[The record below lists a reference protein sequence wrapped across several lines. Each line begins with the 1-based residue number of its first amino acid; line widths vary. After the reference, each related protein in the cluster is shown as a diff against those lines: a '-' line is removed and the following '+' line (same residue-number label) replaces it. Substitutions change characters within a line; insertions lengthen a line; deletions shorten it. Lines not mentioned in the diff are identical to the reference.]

1 MTQLKPCKMYL
12 RSDAEN
18 TACTVLNLLSPGCL
32 DSERSMAG
40 ACIFVFRWALQM
52 AGLQRAPSQMRTPAH
67 LAPTMRAT
75 SALARA
81 RDRAAFTF
89 WGWLSGTTPLPMAVA
104 RKGMPVAS
112 TNFLS

>member
-1 MTQLKPCKMYL
+1 MTQQKPCKLYL
-12 RSDAEN
+12 RSSAEKL
-18 TACTVLNLLSPGCL
+18 ACVVLKHLSPGYMP
-32 DSERSMAG
+32 SEGGMA
-40 ACIFVFRWALQM
+40 CTCTSVFRCALQM
-52 AGLQRAPSQMRTPAH
+52 AELQKVPLQVQTPAY
-67 LAPTMRAT
+67 LAPKMRAT

>member
-1 MTQLKPCKMYL
+1 
-12 RSDAEN
+12 
-18 TACTVLNLLSPGCL
+18 
-32 DSERSMAG
+32 MAV
-40 ACIFVFRWALQM
+40 ACIFALRWALQR
-52 AGLQRAPSQMRTPAH
+52 AALQTVPMQVRTPAY

>member
-1 MTQLKPCKMYL
+1 MGTSRGSIAESTLA
-12 RSDAEN
+12 DA
-18 TACTVLNLLSPGCL
+18 A
-32 DSERSMAG
+32 AY
-40 ACIFVFRWALQM
+40 
-52 AGLQRAPSQMRTPAH
+52 

-112 TNFLS
+112 TNLRS